1 MTFVFRVFSIMKKSS
16 CLLSALIFMCLV
28 WAGIGARAR
37 TSSGAIKAAAPG
49 EDVEQL
55 RKQALIAKPGNEFF
69 DRVNDLMM
77 VAVKLKIVELDEMT
91 YLSRET
97 FFKRINIKNLYI
109 KGHVLQN
116 NLSKYSKERSEK
128 GASSHPHLKIMLDLR
143 YMIGARLVALE
154 HILQLSNEED
164 GLYISSKT
172 PEDGLRG
179 FKKLYSKKFSGI
191 NASDLI
197 KGVKRRLHG
206 ISPKISNGN
215 EALSATLE
223 LFRLLGQEKDTDLE
237 EFKKALYDAGLQL
250 TRLISAFEVVG
261 QRFLLPKP
269 NLYEKMMKNA
279 VIDVYEFVKLIP
291 RAIDALSDIEEDKN
305 KIKCF
310 FFKNELIFDVEERD
324 KAENEQKLKK
334 LIKHVKKEADLM
346 KQHIDKMDNP
356 ENDIVKKKS
365 EETYNS
371 FLNVQAV
378 R

>member
-1 MTFVFRVFSIMKKSS
+1 
-16 CLLSALIFMCLV
+16 
-28 WAGIGARAR
+28 
-37 TSSGAIKAAAPG
+37 
-49 EDVEQL
+49 
-55 RKQALIAKPGNEFF
+55 
-69 DRVNDLMM
+69 
-77 VAVKLKIVELDEMT
+77 
-91 YLSRET
+91 
-97 FFKRINIKNLYI
+97 
-109 KGHVLQN
+109 
-116 NLSKYSKERSEK
+116 
-128 GASSHPHLKIMLDLR
+128 MLDLR